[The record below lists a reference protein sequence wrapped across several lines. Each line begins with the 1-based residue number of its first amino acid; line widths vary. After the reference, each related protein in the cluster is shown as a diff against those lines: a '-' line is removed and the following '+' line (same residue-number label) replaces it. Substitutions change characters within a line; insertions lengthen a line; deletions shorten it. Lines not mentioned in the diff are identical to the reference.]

1 LLRKGPFL
9 RHVLCVFHDA
19 DLQGVYT
26 EPYSCSPSKSSK
38 HDESERP
45 WRNAAGFRDQRPYS
59 SQTLAREYAQGTRI
73 VRENNFPVL
82 DRKLEG
88 ANTYSGPTYNMM
100 NGCNGPTLEEIVSER
115 RKSNAEKPITSGNS
129 IFIDDTEPPY
139 EDQIELNKFM
149 VRGSG
154 GDEEIRTGHKM
165 AWSPGHRNSHSGEL
179 LTSHDPNFVNIVT
192 ASRGRVVREF
202 SREQSVGIIIFVKFL
217 KHYLTGSL
225 SQKLLCLRKSA
236 ELINLL
242 STFGVVNRRW
252 QVECI
257 RIPSS

>member
-1 LLRKGPFL
+1 
-9 RHVLCVFHDA
+9 
-19 DLQGVYT
+19 VYT
-26 EPYSCSPSKSSK
+26 EPFTCNPSKSSK
-38 HDESERP
+38 HDESDKP
-45 WRNAAGFRDQRPYS
+45 WRNAAGFREPGTFS
-59 SQTLAREYAQGTRI
+59 SQTLAREHAQGTRI
-73 VRENNFPVL
+73 ARENHLQAV
-82 DRKLEG
+82 DRKSEG
-88 ANTYSGPTYNMM
+88 ANTDSGPTYNMM
-100 NGCNGPTLEEIVSER
+100 NGFNGPTLEEKVTER
-115 RKSNAEKPITSGNS
+115 RKSNAEMPITSGSS
-129 IFIDDTEPPY
+129 IFLDDTEPPY
-139 EDQIELNKFM
+139 EDQIELNKFV